1 MLKKAITIILALA
14 MMSGTSVFASNET
27 EESNN
32 ATQIEQSSEVT
43 AFESD
48 ISRAVSLGI
57 INNENYNFNDDI
69 TREQFCNFVYNLV
82 NPIKELP
89 IFKYERAP
97 FDDTN
102 GNDKITV
109 LYSAKIVSGKG
120 DYIFSPN
127 DKLTRE
133 EAATIL
139 CRAANYLDIELPLA
153 KVDMSYADN
162 SEISSWAVSF
172 VYSLKTLNILNNT
185 DENFNP
191 KANITISQ
199 AVSALVRLYDKNRQ
213 VIIRP
218 NLSRNIILILH
229 QITKYSCLFYT
240 NPFFVFVLLLQFFF
254 ACKKYI
260 DALHKAVLFLAHV
273 EFKEMGE
280 HETKGEFY
288 EKRITT

>member
-14 MMSGTSVFASNET
+14 MMSVTSVFASNET

-32 ATQIEQSSEVT
+32 ATQIEQNSEVT

-69 TREQFCNFVYNLV
+69 TREQFCNFVYNWV

-139 CRAANYLDIELPLA
+139 CRAANYLDIELPLV

-162 SEISSWAVSF
+162 SEISSWAVSS

-185 DENFNP
+185 DKNFNP

-199 AVSALVRLYDKNRQ
+199 AVSALVRLYDKT
-213 VIIRP
+213 
-218 NLSRNIILILH
+218 S
-229 QITKYSCLFYT
+229 K
-240 NPFFVFVLLLQFFF
+240 
-254 ACKKYI
+254 
-260 DALHKAVLFLAHV
+260 
-273 EFKEMGE
+273 
-280 HETKGEFY
+280 
-288 EKRITT
+288 

>member
-14 MMSGTSVFASNET
+14 MMSVTSVFASNET

-32 ATQIEQSSEVT
+32 ATQIEQNDEVT

-109 LYSAKIVSGKG
+109 LYSAKIVSGKD

-162 SEISSWAVSF
+162 SEISSWAVSS

-185 DENFNP
+185 DKNFNP

-199 AVSALVRLYDKNRQ
+199 AVSALVRLYDK
-213 VIIRP
+213 
-218 NLSRNIILILH
+218 
-229 QITKYSCLFYT
+229 TDK
-240 NPFFVFVLLLQFFF
+240 
-254 ACKKYI
+254 
-260 DALHKAVLFLAHV
+260 
-273 EFKEMGE
+273 
-280 HETKGEFY
+280 
-288 EKRITT
+288 

>member
-32 ATQIEQSSEVT
+32 ATQIEQSSEV
-43 AFESD
+43 
-48 ISRAVSLGI
+48 
-57 INNENYNFNDDI
+57 NFNDDI

-162 SEISSWAVSF
+162 SEISSWAVSS

-185 DENFNP
+185 DKNFNP

-199 AVSALVRLYDKNRQ
+199 AVSALVRLYDK
-213 VIIRP
+213 
-218 NLSRNIILILH
+218 
-229 QITKYSCLFYT
+229 TDK
-240 NPFFVFVLLLQFFF
+240 
-254 ACKKYI
+254 
-260 DALHKAVLFLAHV
+260 
-273 EFKEMGE
+273 
-280 HETKGEFY
+280 
-288 EKRITT
+288 

>member
-14 MMSGTSVFASNET
+14 MMSVTSVFASNET

-32 ATQIEQSSEVT
+32 ATQIEQNDEVT

-57 INNENYNFNDDI
+57 IDNKNYNFNDDI
-69 TREQFCNFVYNLV
+69 TREQVCNFVYNLV
-82 NPIKELP
+82 NPIKEWP

-162 SEISSWAVSF
+162 SEISSWAVSS

-185 DENFNP
+185 DKNFNP

-199 AVSALVRLYDKNRQ
+199 AVSALVRLYDKT
-213 VIIRP
+213 
-218 NLSRNIILILH
+218 S
-229 QITKYSCLFYT
+229 K
-240 NPFFVFVLLLQFFF
+240 
-254 ACKKYI
+254 
-260 DALHKAVLFLAHV
+260 
-273 EFKEMGE
+273 
-280 HETKGEFY
+280 
-288 EKRITT
+288 

>member
-32 ATQIEQSSEVT
+32 ATQIEQNSEVT

-69 TREQFCNFVYNLV
+69 TREQFCNFVYNWV

-120 DYIFSPN
+120 DY
-127 DKLTRE
+127 
-133 EAATIL
+133 
-139 CRAANYLDIELPLA
+139 
-153 KVDMSYADN
+153 ADN
-162 SEISSWAVSF
+162 SEISSWAVSS

-199 AVSALVRLYDKNRQ
+199 AVSALVRL
-213 VIIRP
+213 
-218 NLSRNIILILH
+218 S
-229 QITKYSCLFYT
+229 
-240 NPFFVFVLLLQFFF
+240 
-254 ACKKYI
+254 
-260 DALHKAVLFLAHV
+260 
-273 EFKEMGE
+273 
-280 HETKGEFY
+280 
-288 EKRITT
+288 

>member
-14 MMSGTSVFASNET
+14 MMSVTSVFASNET

-57 INNENYNFNDDI
+57 IDNKNYNFNDDI

-162 SEISSWAVSF
+162 SEISSWAVSS

-185 DENFNP
+185 DKNFNP

-199 AVSALVRLYDKNRQ
+199 AVSALVRLYDK
-213 VIIRP
+213 
-218 NLSRNIILILH
+218 
-229 QITKYSCLFYT
+229 TDK
-240 NPFFVFVLLLQFFF
+240 
-254 ACKKYI
+254 
-260 DALHKAVLFLAHV
+260 
-273 EFKEMGE
+273 
-280 HETKGEFY
+280 
-288 EKRITT
+288 

>member
-32 ATQIEQSSEVT
+32 ATQIEQNSEVT

-69 TREQFCNFVYNLV
+69 TREQFCNFVYNWV

-127 DKLTRE
+127 D
-133 EAATIL
+133 I
-139 CRAANYLDIELPLA
+139 DIELPLV

-162 SEISSWAVSF
+162 SEISSWAVSS

-199 AVSALVRLYDKNRQ
+199 AVSALVRL
-213 VIIRP
+213 
-218 NLSRNIILILH
+218 S
-229 QITKYSCLFYT
+229 
-240 NPFFVFVLLLQFFF
+240 
-254 ACKKYI
+254 
-260 DALHKAVLFLAHV
+260 
-273 EFKEMGE
+273 
-280 HETKGEFY
+280 
-288 EKRITT
+288 

>member
-14 MMSGTSVFASNET
+14 MMSVTSVFASNET

-57 INNENYNFNDDI
+57 IDNKNYNFNDDI

-127 DKLTRE
+127 DKLMRE

-162 SEISSWAVSF
+162 SEISSWAVSS

-185 DENFNP
+185 DKNFNP

-199 AVSALVRLYDKNRQ
+199 AVSALVRLYDK
-213 VIIRP
+213 
-218 NLSRNIILILH
+218 
-229 QITKYSCLFYT
+229 TDK
-240 NPFFVFVLLLQFFF
+240 
-254 ACKKYI
+254 
-260 DALHKAVLFLAHV
+260 
-273 EFKEMGE
+273 
-280 HETKGEFY
+280 
-288 EKRITT
+288 

>member
-14 MMSGTSVFASNET
+14 MMSVTSVFASNET

-32 ATQIEQSSEVT
+32 ATQIEQNDEVT

-57 INNENYNFNDDI
+57 IDNKNYNFNDDI

-133 EAATIL
+133 EAATSL

-162 SEISSWAVSF
+162 SEISSWAVSS

-185 DENFNP
+185 DKNFNP

-199 AVSALVRLYDKNRQ
+199 AVSALVRLYDKT
-213 VIIRP
+213 
-218 NLSRNIILILH
+218 S
-229 QITKYSCLFYT
+229 K
-240 NPFFVFVLLLQFFF
+240 
-254 ACKKYI
+254 
-260 DALHKAVLFLAHV
+260 
-273 EFKEMGE
+273 
-280 HETKGEFY
+280 
-288 EKRITT
+288 

>member
-14 MMSGTSVFASNET
+14 MMSVTSVFASNET

-32 ATQIEQSSEVT
+32 ATQIEQNDEVT

-57 INNENYNFNDDI
+57 IDNKNYNFNDDI

-109 LYSAKIVSGKG
+109 LYSAKIVSGNG

-162 SEISSWAVSF
+162 SEISSWAVSS

-185 DENFNP
+185 DKNFNP

-199 AVSALVRLYDKNRQ
+199 AVSALVRLYDKT
-213 VIIRP
+213 
-218 NLSRNIILILH
+218 S
-229 QITKYSCLFYT
+229 K
-240 NPFFVFVLLLQFFF
+240 
-254 ACKKYI
+254 
-260 DALHKAVLFLAHV
+260 
-273 EFKEMGE
+273 
-280 HETKGEFY
+280 
-288 EKRITT
+288 

>member
-14 MMSGTSVFASNET
+14 MMSVTSVFASNET

-32 ATQIEQSSEVT
+32 ATQIEQNDEVT

-57 INNENYNFNDDI
+57 IDNKNYNFNDDI

-162 SEISSWAVSF
+162 SEISSWAVSS

-185 DENFNP
+185 DKNFNP

-199 AVSALVRLYDKNRQ
+199 AVSALVILYDKT
-213 VIIRP
+213 
-218 NLSRNIILILH
+218 S
-229 QITKYSCLFYT
+229 K
-240 NPFFVFVLLLQFFF
+240 
-254 ACKKYI
+254 
-260 DALHKAVLFLAHV
+260 
-273 EFKEMGE
+273 
-280 HETKGEFY
+280 
-288 EKRITT
+288 

>member
-127 DKLTRE
+127 DKLTCE

-162 SEISSWAVSF
+162 SEISSWAVSS
-172 VYSLKTLNILNNT
+172 VYR
-185 DENFNP
+185 F
-191 KANITISQ
+191 
-199 AVSALVRLYDKNRQ
+199 
-213 VIIRP
+213 
-218 NLSRNIILILH
+218 
-229 QITKYSCLFYT
+229 
-240 NPFFVFVLLLQFFF
+240 
-254 ACKKYI
+254 
-260 DALHKAVLFLAHV
+260 
-273 EFKEMGE
+273 
-280 HETKGEFY
+280 
-288 EKRITT
+288 

>member
-14 MMSGTSVFASNET
+14 MMSVTSVFASNET

-32 ATQIEQSSEVT
+32 ATQIEQNDEVT

-57 INNENYNFNDDI
+57 IDNKNYNFNDDI

-162 SEISSWAVSF
+162 SEISSWAVSS

-185 DENFNP
+185 DKNFNP
-191 KANITISQ
+191 KANITINQ
-199 AVSALVRLYDKNRQ
+199 AVSALVRLYDKT
-213 VIIRP
+213 
-218 NLSRNIILILH
+218 S
-229 QITKYSCLFYT
+229 K
-240 NPFFVFVLLLQFFF
+240 
-254 ACKKYI
+254 
-260 DALHKAVLFLAHV
+260 
-273 EFKEMGE
+273 
-280 HETKGEFY
+280 
-288 EKRITT
+288 

>member
-14 MMSGTSVFASNET
+14 MMSVTSVFASNET

-32 ATQIEQSSEVT
+32 ATQIEQNDEVT

-57 INNENYNFNDDI
+57 IDNKNYNFNDDI

-82 NPIKELP
+82 NTIKELP

-162 SEISSWAVSF
+162 SEISSWAVSS

-185 DENFNP
+185 DKNFNP

-199 AVSALVRLYDKNRQ
+199 AVSALVRLYDKT
-213 VIIRP
+213 
-218 NLSRNIILILH
+218 S
-229 QITKYSCLFYT
+229 K
-240 NPFFVFVLLLQFFF
+240 
-254 ACKKYI
+254 
-260 DALHKAVLFLAHV
+260 
-273 EFKEMGE
+273 
-280 HETKGEFY
+280 
-288 EKRITT
+288 

>member
-14 MMSGTSVFASNET
+14 MMSVTSVFASNET

-32 ATQIEQSSEVT
+32 ATQIEQNDEVT

-57 INNENYNFNDDI
+57 IDNKNYNFNDDI
-69 TREQFCNFVYNLV
+69 TREQFCNFVYNWV

-162 SEISSWAVSF
+162 SEISSWAVSS

-185 DENFNP
+185 DKNFNP

-199 AVSALVRLYDKNRQ
+199 AVSALVRLYDKT
-213 VIIRP
+213 
-218 NLSRNIILILH
+218 S
-229 QITKYSCLFYT
+229 K
-240 NPFFVFVLLLQFFF
+240 
-254 ACKKYI
+254 
-260 DALHKAVLFLAHV
+260 
-273 EFKEMGE
+273 
-280 HETKGEFY
+280 
-288 EKRITT
+288 

>member
-14 MMSGTSVFASNET
+14 MMSVTSVFASNET

-32 ATQIEQSSEVT
+32 ATQIEQNDEVT

-57 INNENYNFNDDI
+57 IDNKNYNFNDDI

-162 SEISSWAVSF
+162 SEISSWAVSS

-185 DENFNP
+185 DKNFNP
-191 KANITISQ
+191 KTNITISQ
-199 AVSALVRLYDKNRQ
+199 AVSALVRLYDKT
-213 VIIRP
+213 
-218 NLSRNIILILH
+218 S
-229 QITKYSCLFYT
+229 K
-240 NPFFVFVLLLQFFF
+240 
-254 ACKKYI
+254 
-260 DALHKAVLFLAHV
+260 
-273 EFKEMGE
+273 
-280 HETKGEFY
+280 
-288 EKRITT
+288 

>member
-14 MMSGTSVFASNET
+14 MMSVTSVFASNET

-32 ATQIEQSSEVT
+32 ATQIEQNDEVT

-162 SEISSWAVSF
+162 SEISSWAVSS

-185 DENFNP
+185 DKNFNP

-199 AVSALVRLYDKNRQ
+199 AVSALVRLYDKT
-213 VIIRP
+213 
-218 NLSRNIILILH
+218 S
-229 QITKYSCLFYT
+229 K
-240 NPFFVFVLLLQFFF
+240 
-254 ACKKYI
+254 
-260 DALHKAVLFLAHV
+260 
-273 EFKEMGE
+273 
-280 HETKGEFY
+280 
-288 EKRITT
+288 

>member
-32 ATQIEQSSEVT
+32 ATQIEQNSEVT

-57 INNENYNFNDDI
+57 NDDI
-69 TREQFCNFVYNLV
+69 TREQFCNFVYNFV

-162 SEISSWAVSF
+162 SEISSWAVSS

-199 AVSALVRLYDKNRQ
+199 AVSTLVRLYDK
-213 VIIRP
+213 
-218 NLSRNIILILH
+218 
-229 QITKYSCLFYT
+229 TDK
-240 NPFFVFVLLLQFFF
+240 
-254 ACKKYI
+254 
-260 DALHKAVLFLAHV
+260 
-273 EFKEMGE
+273 
-280 HETKGEFY
+280 
-288 EKRITT
+288 

>member
-14 MMSGTSVFASNET
+14 MMSVTSVFASNET

-32 ATQIEQSSEVT
+32 ATQIEQNDEVT

-57 INNENYNFNDDI
+57 IDNKNYNFNDDI

-97 FDDTN
+97 FDETN
-102 GNDKITV
+102 GNDEITV

-162 SEISSWAVSF
+162 SEISSWAVSS

-185 DENFNP
+185 DKNFNP

-199 AVSALVRLYDKNRQ
+199 AVSALVRLYDKT
-213 VIIRP
+213 
-218 NLSRNIILILH
+218 S
-229 QITKYSCLFYT
+229 K
-240 NPFFVFVLLLQFFF
+240 
-254 ACKKYI
+254 
-260 DALHKAVLFLAHV
+260 
-273 EFKEMGE
+273 
-280 HETKGEFY
+280 
-288 EKRITT
+288 

>member
-14 MMSGTSVFASNET
+14 MMSVTSVFASNET

-32 ATQIEQSSEVT
+32 ATQIEQNDEVT

-57 INNENYNFNDDI
+57 IDNKNYNFNDDI

-89 IFKYERAP
+89 IFKYERSP

-162 SEISSWAVSF
+162 SEISSWAVSS

-185 DENFNP
+185 DKNFNP

-199 AVSALVRLYDKNRQ
+199 AVSALVRLYDK
-213 VIIRP
+213 
-218 NLSRNIILILH
+218 
-229 QITKYSCLFYT
+229 TDK
-240 NPFFVFVLLLQFFF
+240 
-254 ACKKYI
+254 
-260 DALHKAVLFLAHV
+260 
-273 EFKEMGE
+273 
-280 HETKGEFY
+280 
-288 EKRITT
+288 

>member
-1 MLKKAITIILALA
+1 MLKKAITIILALT

-43 AFESD
+43 AFESN

-109 LYSAKIVSGKG
+109 LYSAKIVSGKD

-162 SEISSWAVSF
+162 SEISSWAVSS

-185 DENFNP
+185 DKNFNP

-199 AVSALVRLYDKNRQ
+199 AVSALVRLYDKT
-213 VIIRP
+213 
-218 NLSRNIILILH
+218 S
-229 QITKYSCLFYT
+229 K
-240 NPFFVFVLLLQFFF
+240 
-254 ACKKYI
+254 
-260 DALHKAVLFLAHV
+260 
-273 EFKEMGE
+273 
-280 HETKGEFY
+280 
-288 EKRITT
+288 

>member
-14 MMSGTSVFASNET
+14 MMSVTSVFASNET

-32 ATQIEQSSEVT
+32 ATQIEQNSEVT

-162 SEISSWAVSF
+162 SEISSWAVSS

-185 DENFNP
+185 DKNFNP

-199 AVSALVRLYDKNRQ
+199 AVSALVRL
-213 VIIRP
+213 
-218 NLSRNIILILH
+218 S
-229 QITKYSCLFYT
+229 
-240 NPFFVFVLLLQFFF
+240 
-254 ACKKYI
+254 
-260 DALHKAVLFLAHV
+260 
-273 EFKEMGE
+273 
-280 HETKGEFY
+280 
-288 EKRITT
+288 

>member
-32 ATQIEQSSEVT
+32 ATQIEQNSEVT

-69 TREQFCNFVYNLV
+69 TREQFCNFVYNFV

-162 SEISSWAVSF
+162 SEISSWAVSS

-199 AVSALVRLYDKNRQ
+199 AVSALVRLYDK
-213 VIIRP
+213 
-218 NLSRNIILILH
+218 
-229 QITKYSCLFYT
+229 TDK
-240 NPFFVFVLLLQFFF
+240 
-254 ACKKYI
+254 
-260 DALHKAVLFLAHV
+260 
-273 EFKEMGE
+273 
-280 HETKGEFY
+280 
-288 EKRITT
+288 

>member
-14 MMSGTSVFASNET
+14 MMSVTSVFASNET

-32 ATQIEQSSEVT
+32 ATQIEQNSEVT

-69 TREQFCNFVYNLV
+69 TREQFCNFVYNWV

-162 SEISSWAVSF
+162 SEISSWAVSS

-185 DENFNP
+185 DKNFNP

-199 AVSALVRLYDKNRQ
+199 AVSALVRLYDKT
-213 VIIRP
+213 
-218 NLSRNIILILH
+218 S
-229 QITKYSCLFYT
+229 K
-240 NPFFVFVLLLQFFF
+240 
-254 ACKKYI
+254 
-260 DALHKAVLFLAHV
+260 
-273 EFKEMGE
+273 
-280 HETKGEFY
+280 
-288 EKRITT
+288 

>member
-14 MMSGTSVFASNET
+14 MMSVTSVFASNET

-127 DKLTRE
+127 DKLTCE

-162 SEISSWAVSF
+162 SEISSWAVSS

-185 DENFNP
+185 DKNFNP

-199 AVSALVRLYDKNRQ
+199 AVSALVRLYDKT
-213 VIIRP
+213 
-218 NLSRNIILILH
+218 S
-229 QITKYSCLFYT
+229 K
-240 NPFFVFVLLLQFFF
+240 
-254 ACKKYI
+254 
-260 DALHKAVLFLAHV
+260 
-273 EFKEMGE
+273 
-280 HETKGEFY
+280 
-288 EKRITT
+288 

>member
-14 MMSGTSVFASNET
+14 MMSVTSVFASNET

-32 ATQIEQSSEVT
+32 ATQIEQNDEVT

-69 TREQFCNFVYNLV
+69 TREQFCNFVYNWV

-153 KVDMSYADN
+153 NVDMSYADN
-162 SEISSWAVSF
+162 SEISSWAVSS
-172 VYSLKTLNILNNT
+172 VYSLKKLNILNNS
-185 DENFNP
+185 DKNFNP

-199 AVSALVRLYDKNRQ
+199 AVSALVRLYDKT
-213 VIIRP
+213 
-218 NLSRNIILILH
+218 S
-229 QITKYSCLFYT
+229 K
-240 NPFFVFVLLLQFFF
+240 
-254 ACKKYI
+254 
-260 DALHKAVLFLAHV
+260 
-273 EFKEMGE
+273 
-280 HETKGEFY
+280 
-288 EKRITT
+288 

>member
-14 MMSGTSVFASNET
+14 MMSVTSVFASNET

-32 ATQIEQSSEVT
+32 ATQIEQNDEVT

-57 INNENYNFNDDI
+57 IDNKNYNFNDDI

-139 CRAANYLDIELPLA
+139 YRAANYLDIELPLA

-162 SEISSWAVSF
+162 SEISSWAVSS

-185 DENFNP
+185 DKNFNP

-199 AVSALVRLYDKNRQ
+199 AVSALVRL
-213 VIIRP
+213 
-218 NLSRNIILILH
+218 S
-229 QITKYSCLFYT
+229 
-240 NPFFVFVLLLQFFF
+240 
-254 ACKKYI
+254 
-260 DALHKAVLFLAHV
+260 
-273 EFKEMGE
+273 
-280 HETKGEFY
+280 
-288 EKRITT
+288 

>member
-14 MMSGTSVFASNET
+14 MMSVTSVFASNET

-32 ATQIEQSSEVT
+32 ATQIEQNDEVT

-57 INNENYNFNDDI
+57 IDNKNYNFNDDI

-162 SEISSWAVSF
+162 SEISSWAVAS

-185 DENFNP
+185 DKNFNP

-199 AVSALVRLYDKNRQ
+199 AVSALVRLYDKT
-213 VIIRP
+213 
-218 NLSRNIILILH
+218 S
-229 QITKYSCLFYT
+229 K
-240 NPFFVFVLLLQFFF
+240 
-254 ACKKYI
+254 
-260 DALHKAVLFLAHV
+260 
-273 EFKEMGE
+273 
-280 HETKGEFY
+280 
-288 EKRITT
+288 

>member
-32 ATQIEQSSEVT
+32 ATQIEQNSEVT

-102 GNDKITV
+102 GNNKITV
-109 LYSAKIVSGKG
+109 LYSAKIVS
-120 DYIFSPN
+120 
-127 DKLTRE
+127 
-133 EAATIL
+133 
-139 CRAANYLDIELPLA
+139 NYLDIELPLA

-162 SEISSWAVSF
+162 SEISSWAVSS

-199 AVSALVRLYDKNRQ
+199 AVSALVRLYDK
-213 VIIRP
+213 
-218 NLSRNIILILH
+218 
-229 QITKYSCLFYT
+229 TDK
-240 NPFFVFVLLLQFFF
+240 
-254 ACKKYI
+254 
-260 DALHKAVLFLAHV
+260 
-273 EFKEMGE
+273 
-280 HETKGEFY
+280 
-288 EKRITT
+288 

>member
-1 MLKKAITIILALA
+1 M
-14 MMSGTSVFASNET
+14 
-27 EESNN
+27 
-32 ATQIEQSSEVT
+32 
-43 AFESD
+43 
-48 ISRAVSLGI
+48 
-57 INNENYNFNDDI
+57 
-69 TREQFCNFVYNLV
+69 
-82 NPIKELP
+82 P

-139 CRAANYLDIELPLA
+139 CRAANYLDIELPLV

-162 SEISSWAVSF
+162 SEISSWAVSS

-191 KANITISQ
+191 K
-199 AVSALVRLYDKNRQ
+199 
-213 VIIRP
+213 
-218 NLSRNIILILH
+218 
-229 QITKYSCLFYT
+229 
-240 NPFFVFVLLLQFFF
+240 
-254 ACKKYI
+254 
-260 DALHKAVLFLAHV
+260 
-273 EFKEMGE
+273 
-280 HETKGEFY
+280 ET
-288 EKRITT
+288 

>member
-1 MLKKAITIILALA
+1 MI
-14 MMSGTSVFASNET
+14 
-27 EESNN
+27 
-32 ATQIEQSSEVT
+32 
-43 AFESD
+43 
-48 ISRAVSLGI
+48 
-57 INNENYNFNDDI
+57 
-69 TREQFCNFVYNLV
+69 

-109 LYSAKIVSGKG
+109 LYSAKIVSGKD

-162 SEISSWAVSF
+162 SEISSWAVSS

-199 AVSALVRLYDKNRQ
+199 AVSALVRLYDK
-213 VIIRP
+213 
-218 NLSRNIILILH
+218 
-229 QITKYSCLFYT
+229 TDK
-240 NPFFVFVLLLQFFF
+240 
-254 ACKKYI
+254 
-260 DALHKAVLFLAHV
+260 
-273 EFKEMGE
+273 
-280 HETKGEFY
+280 
-288 EKRITT
+288 

>member
-14 MMSGTSVFASNET
+14 MMSVTSVFASNET

-32 ATQIEQSSEVT
+32 ATQIEQNDEVT

-57 INNENYNFNDDI
+57 IDNKNYNFNDDI

-139 CRAANYLDIELPLA
+139 SRAANYLDIELPLA

-162 SEISSWAVSF
+162 SEISSWAVSS

-185 DENFNP
+185 DKNFNP

-199 AVSALVRLYDKNRQ
+199 AVSALVRLYDKT
-213 VIIRP
+213 
-218 NLSRNIILILH
+218 S
-229 QITKYSCLFYT
+229 K
-240 NPFFVFVLLLQFFF
+240 
-254 ACKKYI
+254 
-260 DALHKAVLFLAHV
+260 
-273 EFKEMGE
+273 
-280 HETKGEFY
+280 
-288 EKRITT
+288 